1 MSALPKPPLRVDA
14 KYSVFPS
21 LESRREKSPA
31 LGSSTGGARVAGAV
45 HAASLFGRVDT
56 NRSRKPL
63 RSEVKNSSV
72 SSAEAVGLPSNAGL
86 FTMGPRLWTGPYSQ
100 LASDA
105 LWFDSRTGA
114 HNARF
119 TAHRPAPMCATL
131 DRSLLIC
138 PAVRDYRGP
147 SRMTRADPSCTPP
160 ASTLTRGST
169 CA

>member
-1 MSALPKPPLRVDA
+1 MSALPKPPLRVEA

-31 LGSSTGGARVAGAV
+31 LGSSTGGPRFAGAV

-100 LASDA
+100 RASDA
-105 LWFDSRTGA
+105 LSFDSRTGA
-114 HNARF
+114 QNARF
-119 TAHRPAPMCATL
+119 TVHRPAPMWATL
-131 DRSLLIC
+131 DRSLFIC
-138 PAVRDYRGP
+138 PAVRDYRSALR
-147 SRMTRADPSCTPP
+147 SRRPRA
-160 ASTLTRGST
+160 
-169 CA
+169 